1 VITLEELNRL
11 PPKAFV
17 DTLAAIF
24 EHSPWIPQR
33 AAERRPFSSRL
44 QLLDAMRAIVQAA
57 TSEQQ
62 LGLIN
67 AHPKLG
73 ARGRPRQQLTQAS
86 SREQKRAGLD
96 LCNDQEYARL
106 EGINAAYLAKFG
118 FPFILA
124 VRGHDPPSIIA
135 QMQRRLEH
143 DRAQETRSAL
153 HQIGLIAGYRLAETV
168 ASNPAAEAQAML
180 ERLCGSDAVS
190 LLYEWM
196 RAAALTVWS
205 DGGDN
210 FLGTLPGKDP
220 QAGTL
225 IVGLHHDPAS
235 PSLSYDGQY
244 GWTCAL
250 AVAQHLR
257 EGGEELPFDLAI
269 FARPNDSGP
278 GTVSSL
284 VLQQA
289 GLMNAVIAEVPRI
302 LPASHGESALQ
313 FATRALQEFLLHTQ
327 CHG

>member
-1 VITLEELNRL
+1 VIALEELNRL
-11 PPKAFV
+11 APKAFV
-17 DTLAAIF
+17 DMLAAIF

-44 QLLDAMRAIVQAA
+44 ELLDAMRAIVQEAS
-57 TSEQQ
+57 SEQR

-73 ARGRPRQQLTQAS
+73 ARGRPRQPLTQAS

-96 LCNDQEYARL
+96 ACSDQEYAQL

-143 DRAQETRSAL
+143 DRAQETRTAL

-168 ASNPAAEAQAML
+168 ASSPAAEAHAML
-180 ERLCGSDAVS
+180 ERLAGTDAVS

-210 FLGTLPGKDP
+210 FFGTLQGSDP
-220 QAGTL
+220 EAGTL

-235 PSLSYDGQY
+235 PSLLYDGQC
-244 GWTCAL
+244 GWVCAL
-250 AVAQHLR
+250 AVAQHLKE
-257 EGGEELPFDLAI
+257 EGEQLPFDLAI

-278 GTVSSL
+278 GSVSSL
-284 VLQQA
+284 VLQKA
-289 GLMNAVIAEVPRI
+289 GLMNAVLAEVPRVVPEAGGE
-302 LPASHGESALQ
+302 PALES
-313 FATRALQEFLLHTQ
+313 ATRALQEFLLHTQ